1 MLSLNNKLIKRVLRY
16 TFFVAIICWVL
27 ISIYIG
33 YQYIWFSSQTVTAK
47 WGTFVEGIFDKT
59 SYLPYLSNDYQSTFY
74 QGLLFNNCVR
84 NPAKW
89 VSPSDLCRV
98 YTEDDK
104 NFTIALNQW
113 FIWSDGT
120 PVTPED
126 LYFTYN
132 DIIRN
137 NKWNIGWLDVYK
149 GITVLKDT
157 DNKIKISFL
166 TESRDN
172 MLFFSHYIL
181 PQHILQEYDLENY
194 KTMFGVH
201 PVYTNC
207 ANVVTDSVDSYSL
220 IFNLANC
227 TDTNLNFYQIKNA
240 ISFDAFKRTTSSAAD
255 SIVDAYIW
263 SETINGYVSKPLSTN
278 KIVTVFFNTNST
290 ALRVRTRRVLWGLIK
305 HNFYTTGYENFMT
318 KNTDGLFDVFQST
331 GADVKNLINRDYS
344 DGSITKEDLLD
355 TNVKVLPS
363 TIAITTEWQKNVF
376 FVESWSSFP
385 LHFTVPGA
393 YDRLSVEYKGVLTT
407 PTYDKT
413 KKTADFT
420 LGGSAK
426 NFGSGLNKYVIY
438 GYVKKQKITV
448 SSLDIYN
455 MISWEPAVTTEDTTT
470 GSTEKNVQLTV
481 IYYDSPLYQFVVER
495 MQNIFR
501 QQWILE
507 NFVFEKITTPEELQG
522 RLFAGDYDVLVSVVD
537 MWPKKDF
544 TKLLG
549 TDDSQL
555 NPSQY
560 QNQKMTTML
569 EYFMNSNSN
578 RQLTEVNAMCSK
590 DMPFVILWN
599 VFTKLNIKPNLAEL
613 LRGTGKTTINESN
626 RRSIA
631 YTQLKLV
638 SNIHIDGKKVRSTS
652 NFLKFLQNNLK

>member
-1 MLSLNNKLIKRVLRY
+1 MS
-16 TFFVAIICWVL
+16 
-27 ISIYIG
+27 
-33 YQYIWFSSQTVTAK
+33 
-47 WGTFVEGIFDKT
+47 D
-59 SYLPYLSNDYQSTFY
+59 
-74 QGLLFNNCVR
+74 
-84 NPAKW
+84 
-89 VSPSDLCRV
+89 SDLCRV
-98 YTEDDK
+98 YSEDDK
-104 NFTIALNQW
+104 NFTVALNQW

-132 DIIRN
+132 DIIHN
-137 NKWNIGWLDVYK
+137 NKWNISWLNVYQ
-149 GITVLKDT
+149 GITVIKDA
-157 DNKIKISFL
+157 DNKIKISFP
-166 TESRDN
+166 TASKDN
-172 MLFFSHYIL
+172 ILFFSHYIL

-194 KTMFGVH
+194 KSMFGVH

-207 ANVVTDSVDSYSL
+207 ANLVTDSVDQYSL

-227 TDTNLNFYQIKNA
+227 TDTNLNFYQIKNT
-240 ISFDAFKRTTSSAAD
+240 ISFDAFKKATSSN

-263 SETINGYVSKPLSTN
+263 PETINGYVSKPLSTN

-305 HNFYTTGYENFMT
+305 HNFYSTGYENFMT

-344 DGSITKEDLLD
+344 DGTITKEDLLD
-355 TNVKVLPS
+355 TNVKVLPA
-363 TIAITTEWQKNVF
+363 TIPVTVEGQKNVF
-376 FVESWSSFP
+376 FVESGSSFP
-385 LHFTVPGA
+385 LHFTLPGA
-393 YDRLSVEYKGVLTT
+393 YDRVSVEYKGILTT

-413 KKTADFT
+413 KKTADFI
-420 LGGSAK
+420 LGGSTK

-455 MISWEPAVTTEDTTT
+455 MINGEPSVATDANTTT
-470 GSTEKNVQLTV
+470 GNTSKKIQLTV

-501 QQWILE
+501 QQDILD

-522 RLFAGDYDVLVSVVD
+522 RLFAGDYDMLVSVVD
-537 MWPKKDF
+537 MWAKKDF

-560 QNQKMTTML
+560 QNQKMTNML
-569 EYFMNSNSN
+569 QDFMNSNSN
-578 RQLTEVNAMCSK
+578 RQLTEVNAMYSK

-599 VFTKLNIKPNLAEL
+599 VFTKLNIKPNLADL
-613 LRGTGKTTINESN
+613 LRGTGKTVINESN

-638 SNIHIDGKKVRSTS
+638 TNIHIDGKKVRSTS
-652 NFLKFLQNNLK
+652 NFLKFLQNNLR